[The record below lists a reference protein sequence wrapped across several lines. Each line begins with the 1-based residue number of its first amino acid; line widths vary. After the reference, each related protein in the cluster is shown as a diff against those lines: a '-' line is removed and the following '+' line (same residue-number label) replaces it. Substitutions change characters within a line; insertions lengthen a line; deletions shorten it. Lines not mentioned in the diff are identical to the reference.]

1 MSSKAEDTQP
11 GGTRY
16 NDVMARGATVAR
28 KVNESSNGPI
38 TFTAAEAETLRV
50 LLLGL
55 QQQASIAQ
63 QTNYAIAAA
72 LYRHHL
78 QIVSHVSDDGTVH
91 R

>member
-38 TFTAAEAETLRV
+38 TFTAAEGSSAPL
-50 LLLGL
+50 
-55 QQQASIAQ
+55 
-63 QTNYAIAAA
+63 
-72 LYRHHL
+72 
-78 QIVSHVSDDGTVH
+78 TV